1 MCSELSTAAAASP
14 ESKGEA
20 KLQRNNSSALLFSR
34 ECMLGWMMRDTLLCS
49 LGYTRLTAVTSQ
61 LSVRR
66 FVECV
71 IPHRRGNGQVERFL
85 IAMMKIV
92 ETMTSTTATTSESSL
107 VMKLSDISQRGAQSW
122 EFVTSEDVSS
132 ITVQL
137 YGQIKGR
144 TGCLKWRKRGN
155 WKDGN

>member
-1 MCSELSTAAAASP
+1 MSYNNCGTVMCSELSTAAAASP

-71 IPHRRGNGQVERFL
+71 IPHRSIPLLLFFL
-85 IAMMKIV
+85 WFM
-92 ETMTSTTATTSESSL
+92 
-107 VMKLSDISQRGAQSW
+107 
-122 EFVTSEDVSS
+122 
-132 ITVQL
+132 
-137 YGQIKGR
+137 
-144 TGCLKWRKRGN
+144 
-155 WKDGN
+155 